1 MSDLVTG
8 EAVPLELRLA
18 KLPSRALGLLLDA
31 AILAVVGFA
40 LLLLFSQV
48 APGVDE
54 ALAAALIIAG
64 TVFLLVVIPT
74 TVETLTRGK
83 SVGKAAAGLRVVRD
97 DGGPIRFRHA
107 LVRALAGVFADFVLT
122 LGVGAMVCSLLN
134 SRDKRI
140 GDILAG
146 TVVIRERIP
155 SITAPPPVLDPR
167 LAPWAASLELSRL
180 PDQLAMAVRSLLAR
194 APQLAP
200 EVRTR
205 LAVDLATEVAAV
217 VSPPPP
223 PGTPPWAYL
232 AAVLAE
238 RRRRDTLRY
247 GGPQPPYGQ
256 QQGPYPGPPWSYAGQ
271 PGPYAGQQPGPYAGQ
286 PGPYAGQPGP
296 YAGQPPYPGPSSY
309 PAESQ
314 PFPGPQPPRGPRF
327 TPSPESESPS
337 PEPEPSPEAE
347 RPPSR
352 TDGGFAPPA

>member
-1 MSDLVTG
+1 MSRFGQRARLRQTGRVSDLVTG

-31 AILAVVGFA
+31 LVLAVVGFG
-40 LLLLFSQV
+40 LLYLLSQI

-54 ALAAALIIAG
+54 ALAAALIIGG

-83 SVGKAAAGLRVVRD
+83 SVGKAATGLRVVRD

-134 SRDKRI
+134 SRGKRI
-140 GDILAG
+140 GDVLAG
-146 TVVIRERIP
+146 TVVVRERIP
-155 SITAPPPVLDPR
+155 STAAPLPVLDPR

-180 PDQLAMAVRSLLAR
+180 PDRLAMAARSLLAR

-205 LAVDLATEVAAV
+205 LAVDLANEVSAL

-223 PGTPPWAYL
+223 PGLPPWDYL

-238 RRRRDTLRY
+238 RRRRDALRY
-247 GGPQPPYGQ
+247 GPAAGPFPPQPPSSST
-256 QQGPYPGPPWSYAGQ
+256 PPPPPVQ
-271 PGPYAGQQPGPYAGQ
+271 PAQ
-286 PGPYAGQPGP
+286 
-296 YAGQPPYPGPSSY
+296 
-309 PAESQ
+309 
-314 PFPGPQPPRGPRF
+314 
-327 TPSPESESPS
+327 
-337 PEPEPSPEAE
+337 
-347 RPPSR
+347 PPSR
-352 TDGGFAPPA
+352 TDGGFAPPS

>member
-1 MSDLVTG
+1 MSRFGQRGELRQTGRVSDLVTG

-18 KLPSRALGLLLDA
+18 KLPSRALALLLDA
-31 AILAVVGFA
+31 VILAVVGLG
-40 LLLLFSQV
+40 LLLLLAQV

-54 ALAAALIIAG
+54 ALAAALVIAG

-74 TVETLTRGK
+74 TIETLTRGK

-107 LVRALAGVFADFVLT
+107 LVRALAGVFADFLLT

-140 GDILAG
+140 GDVLAG

-155 SITAPPPVLDPR
+155 STSAPLPLLDPR

-180 PDQLAMAVRSLLAR
+180 PDRLALAARSLLAR

-200 EVRTR
+200 DVRTR

-223 PGTPPWAYL
+223 PGLPPWDYL

-238 RRRRDTLRY
+238 RRRRDALRY
-247 GGPQPPYGQ
+247 AGPQAP
-256 QQGPYPGPPWSYAGQ
+256 
-271 PGPYAGQQPGPYAGQ
+271 PYAGPQAPMPQA
-286 PGPYAGQPGP
+286 
-296 YAGQPPYPGPSSY
+296 PPSAAPV
-309 PAESQ
+309 
-314 PFPGPQPPRGPRF
+314 
-327 TPSPESESPS
+327 
-337 PEPEPSPEAE
+337 PEPPPAEAE

-352 TDGGFAPPA
+352 TDGGFAPPS

>member
-1 MSDLVTG
+1 MTG

-18 KLPSRALGLLLDA
+18 KLPSRALALLLDA
-31 AILAVVGFA
+31 LILAVVGFV
-40 LLLLFSQV
+40 LLLLLGQI

-54 ALAAALIIAG
+54 ALAAALIIGG

-134 SRDKRI
+134 PRGKRI
-140 GDILAG
+140 GDVLAG
-146 TVVIRERIP
+146 TVVVRERIP
-155 SITAPPPVLDPR
+155 STAAPLPVLDPR

-180 PDQLAMAVRSLLAR
+180 PDRLAMAARSLLAR

-205 LAVDLATEVAAV
+205 LAVDLANEVSAL

-223 PGTPPWAYL
+223 PGLPPWDYL

-238 RRRRDTLRY
+238 RRRRDALRY
-247 GGPQPPYGQ
+247 GDPALRPQPQPP
-256 QQGPYPGPPWSYAGQ
+256 PPFVPPPPVEQ
-271 PGPYAGQQPGPYAGQ
+271 P
-286 PGPYAGQPGP
+286 
-296 YAGQPPYPGPSSY
+296 
-309 PAESQ
+309 
-314 PFPGPQPPRGPRF
+314 
-327 TPSPESESPS
+327 
-337 PEPEPSPEAE
+337 

-352 TDGGFAPPA
+352 TDGGFAPPS

>member
-1 MSDLVTG
+1 MSRFGQRARLRQTGRVSDLVTG

-18 KLPSRALGLLLDA
+18 KLPSRALALLLDA
-31 AILAVVGFA
+31 LILAVVGFV
-40 LLLLFSQV
+40 LLLLLGQI

-54 ALAAALIIAG
+54 ALAAALIIGG

-134 SRDKRI
+134 PRGKRI
-140 GDILAG
+140 GDVLAG
-146 TVVIRERIP
+146 TVVVRERIP
-155 SITAPPPVLDPR
+155 STAAPLPVLDPR

-180 PDQLAMAVRSLLAR
+180 PDRLAMAARSLLAR

-205 LAVDLATEVAAV
+205 LAVDLANEVSAL

-223 PGTPPWAYL
+223 PGLPPWDYL

-238 RRRRDTLRY
+238 RRRRDALRY
-247 GGPQPPYGQ
+247 GDPALRPQPQPP
-256 QQGPYPGPPWSYAGQ
+256 PPFVPPPPVEQ
-271 PGPYAGQQPGPYAGQ
+271 P
-286 PGPYAGQPGP
+286 
-296 YAGQPPYPGPSSY
+296 
-309 PAESQ
+309 
-314 PFPGPQPPRGPRF
+314 
-327 TPSPESESPS
+327 
-337 PEPEPSPEAE
+337 

-352 TDGGFAPPA
+352 TDGGFAPPS

>member
-1 MSDLVTG
+1 MRQTSRVSDLVTG

-18 KLPSRALGLLLDA
+18 KLPSRALALLLDA
-31 AILAVVGFA
+31 LVLAVLGFA
-40 LLLLFSQV
+40 LLLLFGQV

-54 ALAAALIIAG
+54 ALATALVIGG
-64 TVFLLVVIPT
+64 TVFLLVVVPT

-83 SVGKAAAGLRVVRD
+83 SLGKAAAGLRVVRD

-140 GDILAG
+140 GDVLAG

-155 SITAPPPVLDPR
+155 STAAPPPVLDPR
-167 LAPWAASLELSRL
+167 LAGWAASLELSRL
-180 PDQLAMAVRSLLAR
+180 PDRLAMAARSLLAR

-205 LAVDLATEVAAV
+205 LAVDLANEMAAV

-223 PGTPPWAYL
+223 PGLPPWDYL

-247 GGPQPPYGQ
+247 GGPPPQPQQPPPQ
-256 QQGPYPGPPWSYAGQ
+256 QAPPPA
-271 PGPYAGQQPGPYAGQ
+271 PPPT
-286 PGPYAGQPGP
+286 
-296 YAGQPPYPGPSSY
+296 QPP
-309 PAESQ
+309 A
-314 PFPGPQPPRGPRF
+314 
-327 TPSPESESPS
+327 
-337 PEPEPSPEAE
+337 A
-347 RPPSR
+347 PSR
-352 TDGGFAPPA
+352 TDGGFAPPS

>member
-1 MSDLVTG
+1 MTG

-31 AILAVVGFA
+31 LVLAVLGFG
-40 LLLLFSQV
+40 LLYLLSQI

-54 ALAAALIIAG
+54 ALAAALIIGG

-134 SRDKRI
+134 SRGKRI
-140 GDILAG
+140 GDVLAG
-146 TVVIRERIP
+146 TVVVRERIP
-155 SITAPPPVLDPR
+155 STAAPLPVLDPR

-180 PDQLAMAVRSLLAR
+180 PDRLAMAARSLLAR

-200 EVRTR
+200 DVRTR
-205 LAVDLATEVAAV
+205 LAVDLANEVSAL

-223 PGTPPWAYL
+223 PGLPPWDYL

-238 RRRRDTLRY
+238 RRRRDALRY
-247 GGPQPPYGQ
+247 GEPTMRPPTQPP
-256 QQGPYPGPPWSYAGQ
+256 PPSAPPSGPPSAPPPPVRQ
-271 PGPYAGQQPGPYAGQ
+271 PH
-286 PGPYAGQPGP
+286 
-296 YAGQPPYPGPSSY
+296 
-309 PAESQ
+309 
-314 PFPGPQPPRGPRF
+314 
-327 TPSPESESPS
+327 
-337 PEPEPSPEAE
+337 
-347 RPPSR
+347 PPSR
-352 TDGGFAPPA
+352 TDGGFAPPS

>member
-1 MSDLVTG
+1 MSRFGQPRRLRQTGRVSDLVTG

-18 KLPSRALGLLLDA
+18 KLPSRALALLLDA
-31 AILAVVGFA
+31 LILAVLGFA
-40 LLLLFSQV
+40 LLLLFGQV

-54 ALAAALIIAG
+54 ALATALVIGG

-140 GDILAG
+140 GDLLAG

-155 SITAPPPVLDPR
+155 STAAPLPVLDPR
-167 LAPWAASLELSRL
+167 LAAWAASLELSRL
-180 PDQLAMAVRSLLAR
+180 PDRLAMAARSLLAR

-205 LAVDLATEVAAV
+205 LAVDLANEVSAV

-223 PGTPPWAYL
+223 PGLQPWEYL

-238 RRRRDTLRY
+238 RRRRDELRY
-247 GGPQPPYGQ
+247 GTPAQEQPPA
-256 QQGPYPGPPWSYAGQ
+256 GPPPAG
-271 PGPYAGQQPGPYAGQ
+271 
-286 PGPYAGQPGP
+286 
-296 YAGQPPYPGPSSY
+296 PPPASPS
-309 PAESQ
+309 
-314 PFPGPQPPRGPRF
+314 
-327 TPSPESESPS
+327 TSPS
-337 PEPEPSPEAE
+337 PTE
-347 RPPSR
+347 
-352 TDGGFAPPA
+352 GGFAPPS

>member
-1 MSDLVTG
+1 MTG
-8 EAVPLELRLA
+8 EAVPLDLRLA
-18 KLPSRALGLLLDA
+18 KLPSRALALMLDAVILATVGLLL
-31 AILAVVGFA
+31 
-40 LLLLFSQV
+40 LLLLAQV
-48 APGVDE
+48 APGVDD
-54 ALAAALIIAG
+54 ALAAALVIGG

-74 TVETLTRGK
+74 TIETLTRGK

-107 LVRALAGVFADFVLT
+107 LVRALAGVFADFLLT

-155 SITAPPPVLDPR
+155 STAAPLPVLDPR
-167 LAPWAASLELSRL
+167 LGSWAASLELSRL
-180 PDQLAMAVRSLLAR
+180 PDQLALAARTLLAR

-200 EVRTR
+200 DVRTR

-223 PGTPPWAYL
+223 PGIPPWDYL

-238 RRRRDTLRY
+238 RRRRDALRY
-247 GGPQPPYGQ
+247 ARPAYPGAPPAGPPAPPAPPPSAQPP
-256 QQGPYPGPPWSYAGQ
+256 A
-271 PGPYAGQQPGPYAGQ
+271 
-286 PGPYAGQPGP
+286 
-296 YAGQPPYPGPSSY
+296 
-309 PAESQ
+309 
-314 PFPGPQPPRGPRF
+314 
-327 TPSPESESPS
+327 
-337 PEPEPSPEAE
+337 EAE

-352 TDGGFAPPA
+352 NDGGFAPPA

>member
-1 MSDLVTG
+1 MTG

-18 KLPSRALGLLLDA
+18 KLPSRALALLLDA
-31 AILAVVGFA
+31 LILAVLGFA
-40 LLLLFSQV
+40 LLLLLGQI

-54 ALAAALIIAG
+54 ALAAALIIGG

-134 SRDKRI
+134 PRGKRI
-140 GDILAG
+140 GDVLAG
-146 TVVIRERIP
+146 TVVVRERIP
-155 SITAPPPVLDPR
+155 STAAPLPVLDPR

-180 PDQLAMAVRSLLAR
+180 PDRLAMAARSLLAR

-200 EVRTR
+200 DVRTR
-205 LAVDLATEVAAV
+205 LAVDLANEVSAL

-223 PGTPPWAYL
+223 PGLPPWDYL

-238 RRRRDTLRY
+238 RRRRDALRY
-247 GGPQPPYGQ
+247 GDPAMRPPAQPP
-256 QQGPYPGPPWSYAGQ
+256 PPSDPPPPVEQ
-271 PGPYAGQQPGPYAGQ
+271 P
-286 PGPYAGQPGP
+286 
-296 YAGQPPYPGPSSY
+296 
-309 PAESQ
+309 
-314 PFPGPQPPRGPRF
+314 
-327 TPSPESESPS
+327 
-337 PEPEPSPEAE
+337 

-352 TDGGFAPPA
+352 TDGGFAPPS

>member
-31 AILAVVGFA
+31 AILMVLGFG

-54 ALAAALIIAG
+54 ALAAALVIAG
-64 TVFLLVVIPT
+64 TVFLLVAVPT
-74 TVETLTRGK
+74 AVETLTRGK
-83 SVGKAAAGLRVVRD
+83 SAGKAATGLRVVRD

-155 SITAPPPVLDPR
+155 STTAAPPVLDPR
-167 LAPWAASLELSRL
+167 LAPWAATLELSRL
-180 PDQLAMAVRSLLAR
+180 PDQLAMAARSLLAR

-205 LAVDLATEVAAV
+205 LATDLATEVAAV

-238 RRRRDTLRY
+238 RRRRDAMRYAGPAGPPPSPYGPPFAGPPYAGPPPGPYGPPQAY
-247 GGPQPPYGQ
+247 GGPPP
-256 QQGPYPGPPWSYAGQ
+256 PSAPPSA
-271 PGPYAGQQPGPYAGQ
+271 P
-286 PGPYAGQPGP
+286 
-296 YAGQPPYPGPSSY
+296 
-309 PAESQ
+309 
-314 PFPGPQPPRGPRF
+314 
-327 TPSPESESPS
+327 
-337 PEPEPSPEAE
+337 PEPTSPA
-347 RPPSR
+347 RN
-352 TDGGFAPPA
+352 DGGFAPPS

>member
-18 KLPSRALGLLLDA
+18 KLPSRALALLLDA
-31 AILAVVGFA
+31 LILAVVGFV
-40 LLLLFSQV
+40 LLLLLGQI

-54 ALAAALIIAG
+54 ALAAALIIGG

-134 SRDKRI
+134 PRGKRI
-140 GDILAG
+140 GDVLAG
-146 TVVIRERIP
+146 TVVVRERIP
-155 SITAPPPVLDPR
+155 STAAPLPVLDPR

-180 PDQLAMAVRSLLAR
+180 PDRLAMAARSLLAR

-205 LAVDLATEVAAV
+205 LAVDLANEVSAL

-223 PGTPPWAYL
+223 PGLPPWDYL

-238 RRRRDTLRY
+238 RRRRDALRY
-247 GGPQPPYGQ
+247 GDPALRPQPQPP
-256 QQGPYPGPPWSYAGQ
+256 PPFVPPPPVEQ
-271 PGPYAGQQPGPYAGQ
+271 P
-286 PGPYAGQPGP
+286 
-296 YAGQPPYPGPSSY
+296 
-309 PAESQ
+309 
-314 PFPGPQPPRGPRF
+314 
-327 TPSPESESPS
+327 
-337 PEPEPSPEAE
+337 

-352 TDGGFAPPA
+352 TDGGFAPPS

>member
-1 MSDLVTG
+1 MSRFGQPPRLRQTSRVSDLVTG

-18 KLPSRALGLLLDA
+18 KLPSRALALLLDA
-31 AILAVVGFA
+31 LILAVTGLA
-40 LLLLFSQV
+40 LLLVFAQV
-48 APGVDE
+48 ASAIDE
-54 ALAAALIIAG
+54 ALATALIIGG

-74 TVETLTRGK
+74 TIETLTRGK

-140 GDILAG
+140 GDVLAG

-155 SITAPPPVLDPR
+155 STTAPPPVLDPR
-167 LAPWAASLELSRL
+167 LAAWAASLELSRL
-180 PDQLAMAVRSLLAR
+180 PDRLAMAARSLLAR

-205 LAVDLATEVAAV
+205 LAVDLANEVSAL

-223 PGTPPWAYL
+223 PGLQPWDYL

-247 GGPQPPYGQ
+247 GGPPAQQPPQ
-256 QQGPYPGPPWSYAGQ
+256 QQPPAA
-271 PGPYAGQQPGPYAGQ
+271 PPA
-286 PGPYAGQPGP
+286 
-296 YAGQPPYPGPSSY
+296 QPP
-309 PAESQ
+309 A
-314 PFPGPQPPRGPRF
+314 
-327 TPSPESESPS
+327 
-337 PEPEPSPEAE
+337 
-347 RPPSR
+347 PSR
-352 TDGGFAPPA
+352 TDGGFAPPS

>member
-31 AILAVVGFA
+31 LVLAVVGFG
-40 LLLLFSQV
+40 LLYLLSQI

-54 ALAAALIIAG
+54 ALAAALIIGG

-83 SVGKAAAGLRVVRD
+83 SVGKAATGLRVVRD

-134 SRDKRI
+134 SRGKRI
-140 GDILAG
+140 GDVLAG
-146 TVVIRERIP
+146 TVVVRERIP
-155 SITAPPPVLDPR
+155 STAAPLPVLDPR

-180 PDQLAMAVRSLLAR
+180 PDRLAMAARSLLAR

-205 LAVDLATEVAAV
+205 LAVDLANEVSAL

-223 PGTPPWAYL
+223 PGLPPWDYL

-238 RRRRDTLRY
+238 RRRRDALRY
-247 GGPQPPYGQ
+247 GPAAGPFPPQPPSSST
-256 QQGPYPGPPWSYAGQ
+256 PPPPPVQ
-271 PGPYAGQQPGPYAGQ
+271 PAQ
-286 PGPYAGQPGP
+286 
-296 YAGQPPYPGPSSY
+296 
-309 PAESQ
+309 
-314 PFPGPQPPRGPRF
+314 
-327 TPSPESESPS
+327 
-337 PEPEPSPEAE
+337 
-347 RPPSR
+347 PPSR
-352 TDGGFAPPA
+352 TDGGFAPPS